1 MSLGVTLRID
11 PRPRDGEGNGAS
23 SFRRLRE
30 LFDQLSDVDP
40 EERGERLA
48 ALAVPEPDLA
58 AELAVL
64 LDHADRSR
72 SPLDSPSVV
81 TVPDVPVEVPGY
93 RVGRLVGRGGSS
105 WVYLADQDLDGIERR
120 VALKVIGGIEA
131 ERFLQ
136 RFEAEK
142 RILAGL
148 EHPGIARLYDAG
160 RTGGGFAFLAMEY
173 VEGSDLLTYCQ
184 TRGASIA
191 DRLRLFLRVLA
202 AVSYAHQNLIVHRDL
217 KPANIMVSLAGNPK
231 LLDFGIAALLDPEL
245 EGGELENATL
255 LRALTPAYAS
265 PEQIR
270 GERVTTSTDV
280 FSLGVVLYEL
290 LVGKRPHEPSTVG
303 GELERGYREVLLPPP
318 SVALAKRREAGEAAD
333 DPRAVAGDLD
343 AIVMKAL
350 RSDAAERYRSVA
362 ALSEDLR
369 LYLEGRPVGARP
381 ASWPYRAAKVLK
393 RHRVASLA
401 TLIVTLAAATG
412 LAVHVQQLGRE
423 RDRANAAAEQARRE
437 AETSA
442 RVADL
447 VASIFDAANPTDQ
460 TDHPLTGK
468 EILERGARS
477 VETALTAEPD
487 IRARMH
493 VLLGGIWVQM
503 GELDRAEKLI
513 GPSIADLEKRLGP
526 NHATTAGAK
535 GVLALIRHAQG
546 RDRESKA
553 IYQEALAGRRIALG
567 PRHAKVGILLGQYA
581 NTLKALGE
589 FALAKKNF
597 EESLSILAETFG
609 PMSGESGKA
618 WGNYGLLL
626 FRMDDWRASAAAT
639 ERCLAIFAQ
648 VYGRESPRYAA
659 TLVNLAEVREK
670 QGRYPEALKAIQESI
685 RLSEKISGKG
695 YVAESIHRNVLG
707 WTYMDLHRPLAA
719 RPEFERSIEAALQRY
734 GRHPTAAWP
743 MRGLAEVE
751 LALHH
756 PQAARDHYERAL
768 RIRLETRGENHWEVA
783 QSLGDMAYVEGRLHH
798 PAAEESYLRRA
809 LAVRRAV
816 HDPTH
821 PDLARAV
828 ARLGEFLCTGKATE
842 TSATEGRDLLDQALA
857 LAAGAGKSSLF
868 DAEEVVEWTAT
879 RAKCGR

>member
-1 MSLGVTLRID
+1 MSSGVTLRID
-11 PRPRDGEGNGAS
+11 PRPQDGESTGAR
-23 SFRRLRE
+23 FRHLRE
-30 LFDQLSDVDP
+30 LFDQLSDVDA
-40 EERGERLA
+40 EERRARLA
-48 ALAVPEPDLA
+48 ALAVLEPGLA
-58 AELAVL
+58 AELASL
-64 LDHADRSR
+64 LEHADCSR
-72 SPLDSPSVV
+72 SPLDSPAAVA
-81 TVPDVPVEVPGY
+81 VPDVPVEVPGY
-93 RVGRLVGRGGSS
+93 RMGRLVGRGGTS

-120 VALKVIGGIEA
+120 VALKVIGGVEA
-131 ERFLQ
+131 DRFLQ

-184 TRGASIA
+184 TRRMPIA

-217 KPANIMVSLAGNPK
+217 KPANIMVSLAGHPK
-231 LLDFGIAALLDPEL
+231 LLDFGIAALLDPEV
-245 EGGELENATL
+245 EGADLENVTL

-280 FSLGVVLYEL
+280 FSLGVVLFEL

-303 GELERGYREVLLPPP
+303 GELERGYREVQLPPP
-318 SVALAKRREAGEAAD
+318 SVALAKRRDAGEEAD

-350 RSDAAERYRSVA
+350 RSDATERYRSVA
-362 ALSEDLR
+362 ALAEDLR
-369 LYLEGRPVGARP
+369 LYLEGRPVGARS

-401 TLIVTLAAATG
+401 ALIVTLAAATG
-412 LAVHVQQLGRE
+412 LAVHVRQLGRE
-423 RDRANAAAEQARRE
+423 RDRANAAAERARKE

-447 VASIFDAANPTDQ
+447 VASIFDAANPIDQ
-460 TDHPLTGK
+460 PDRPLTGK

-477 VETALTAEPD
+477 VETALSAEPEM
-487 IRARMH
+487 RARMH

-503 GELDRAEKLI
+503 GELERAEKLI
-513 GPSIADLEKRLGP
+513 EPSVADLEKRLGP
-526 NHATTAGAK
+526 NHATTAAAK
-535 GVLALIRHAQG
+535 GVLALIRHVQG

-553 IYQEALAGRRIALG
+553 IYQEALAGRRFALG
-567 PRHAKVGILLGQYA
+567 PRHARVGTLLGQYA
-581 NTLKALGE
+581 NTLKSLGE
-589 FALAKKNF
+589 FELAKEMF
-597 EESLSILAETFG
+597 EESLSILAEASG
-609 PMSGESGKA
+609 PESADSGKA

-626 FRMDDWRASAAAT
+626 FRMNDWQGAAAAT
-639 ERCLAIFAQ
+639 EKCLSIFAKI
-648 VYGRESPRYAA
+648 YGRESPRYAS

-670 QGRYPEALKAIQESI
+670 QGRYKEALEAIQESI
-685 RLSEKISGKG
+685 RLSEENFGKG
-695 YVAESIHRNVLG
+695 YVSESIHRNVLG
-707 WTYMDLHRPLAA
+707 WAYMDLGRPVEAK
-719 RPEFERSIEAALQRY
+719 PEFERAIETALARY

-743 MRGLAEVE
+743 MRGLAAAE
-751 LALHH
+751 LALFS
-756 PQAARDHYERAL
+756 PQAARDQYERAL
-768 RIRLETRGENHWEVA
+768 RIRLETRGEYHWEVA
-783 QSLGDMAYVEGRLHH
+783 QSLGDMAEIEGRLRH
-798 PAAEESYLRRA
+798 PEAEESYLRRA
-809 LAVRRAV
+809 LAVRSAV

-828 ARLGEFLCTGKATE
+828 ARLGGFLCTGKAAE
-842 TSATEGRDLLDQALA
+842 TSAAEGRDLLGKALA
-857 LAAGAGKSSLF
+857 LAAGAGKSSRL
-868 DAEEVVEWTAT
+868 DAEEVEEWTAA
-879 RAKCGR
+879 RAECGT

>member
-11 PRPRDGEGNGAS
+11 PRPPEGQRNGAGA
-23 SFRRLRE
+23 FRRLRE
-30 LFDQLSDVDP
+30 LFDELSDVDP
-40 EERGERLA
+40 QARGERLA
-48 ALAVPEPDLA
+48 ALAVFEPDLA
-58 AELAVL
+58 AELAAL
-64 LDHADRSR
+64 FEHADRSR
-72 SPLDSPSVV
+72 SPLDSPAAVA
-81 TVPDVPVEVPGY
+81 VPDVPVEVRGY

-105 WVYLADQDLDGIERR
+105 WVYLADQDLDGIKRR
-120 VALKVIGGIEA
+120 VALKIIGGVEA
-131 ERFLQ
+131 DRFLQ

-184 TRGASIA
+184 TRRVSIA
-191 DRLRLFLRVLA
+191 DRLRLFLQVLA

-231 LLDFGIAALLDPEL
+231 LLDFGIAALLDPTL
-245 EGGELENATL
+245 GGADLENATL

-318 SVALAKRREAGEAAD
+318 SGALSKRRQAGEEAD
-333 DPRAVAGDLD
+333 EPRAVAGDLD

-350 RSDAAERYRSVA
+350 RSNVADRYRSVA
-362 ALSEDLR
+362 ALAEDLR

-393 RHRVASLA
+393 RHRAASLA
-401 TLIVTLAAATG
+401 TLMVTLAAATG
-412 LAVHVQQLGRE
+412 LAVHVRQLGRE
-423 RDRANAAAEQARRE
+423 RDRANAAALQARRE
-437 AETSA
+437 AETST

-447 VASIFDAANPTDQ
+447 VASIFDAANPNDQ

-468 EILERGARS
+468 EILERGAQS
-477 VETALTAEPD
+477 VETALSAEPEM
-487 IRARMH
+487 RARMH

-503 GELDRAEKLI
+503 GDLERAEKLI
-513 GPSIADLEKRLGP
+513 EPSIPDLEMRLGP

-535 GVLALIRHAQG
+535 GVLAILRHVQG
-546 RDRESKA
+546 RDTEAKA
-553 IYQEALAGRRIALG
+553 LFQQALAGRRIALG
-567 PRHAKVGILLGQYA
+567 SRHAKVGVLLSQYG
-581 NTLKALGE
+581 NTLKSLGE
-589 FALAKKNF
+589 FALAKKTF

-609 PMSGESGKA
+609 PESGESGKA

-626 FRMDDWRASAAAT
+626 FRMDDWKGAAAAT
-639 ERCLAIFAQ
+639 ERCLAIFAK

-659 TLVNLAEVREK
+659 TLVNLAEVRGK
-670 QGRYPEALKAIQESI
+670 QRRYPEALRAIQESI
-685 RLSEKISGKG
+685 QLSERIFGKG
-695 YVAESIHRNVLG
+695 YVAETIHRNVLG
-707 WTYMDLHRPLAA
+707 WTYMDLHRPLDAKI
-719 RPEFERSIEAALQRY
+719 EFEHAIEAALKRY
-734 GRHPTAAWP
+734 GRHPTTAWP

-751 LALHH
+751 LALHR
-756 PQAARDHYERAL
+756 PQAARDQYERAL

-783 QSLGDMAYVEGRLHH
+783 QSLNDMAEVEGRLHH
-798 PAAEESYLRRA
+798 PDARESYLRRA

-816 HDPTH
+816 HEPTH

-828 ARLGEFLCTGKATE
+828 ARLGEFLCTEKATPI
-842 TSATEGRDLLDQALA
+842 SATEGRGLLDQALTLVA
-857 LAAGAGKSSLF
+857 NAGESSRP
-868 DAEEVVEWTAT
+868 DGEQIAEWRAT
-879 RAKCGR
+879 RVKCDR